1 MLGAEPP
8 PHAALLPVVPAPVCA
23 CCHRRRASRRGDEA
37 MTTDP
42 LLSRDQQIQ
51 ERISEA
57 IEARMPKDAPP
68 IDVAVQGA
76 TVTLTGH
83 VANQETKDA
92 VQRMARSVDGVVNVV
107 DNLVIGGGHP
117 LLDWLFQTRNPNQ
130 DLDAADSTGEE

>member
-1 MLGAEPP
+1 
-8 PHAALLPVVPAPVCA
+8 
-23 CCHRRRASRRGDEA
+23 

-51 ERISEA
+51 ERVSEA
-57 IEARMPKDAPP
+57 IEARMHKDAPP

-83 VANQETKDA
+83 VANQATKDA
-92 VQRMARSVDGVVNVV
+92 VQQMARSVDGVINVV

-117 LLDWLFQTRNPNQ
+117 LLDWFFQTRNPNQ
-130 DLDAADSTGEE
+130 DLDAADNTGET